1 MKQNLQP
8 TRSHWDDL
16 DAREKATLAFVQY
29 LKDHPAE
36 IRPCKDNGEY
46 AKKKFADGFFYLEG
60 EKQDDPQH
68 PLRPIPMETVFRV
81 YDFAPPPP
89 RDKLVTLV
97 LPPDN
102 TQFQDVEAKDVWLC
116 SWAIWRTLQPPKQ

>member
-1 MKQNLQP
+1 MKQNPKP

-16 DAREKATLAFVQY
+16 AARGKATLAFVQY
-29 LKDHPAE
+29 LKDNPQE
-36 IRPCKDNGEY
+36 IPPCKDNGEY

-97 LPPDN
+97 LPPNN
-102 TQFQDVEAKDVWLC
+102 TPLMDVEAKDVWLC
-116 SWAIWRTLQPPKQ
+116 SWPIWVTLEPPKK